1 MTQQL
6 NSHLGKQ
13 LLEPHKLCS
22 MHFCLRVV
30 LSRVESGPHI
40 ENILV
45 ALMRYEGEVRNG
57 SMRRF
62 DGFRS
67 WVDMDLGVRVG

>member
-1 MTQQL
+1 
-6 NSHLGKQ
+6 
-13 LLEPHKLCS
+13 